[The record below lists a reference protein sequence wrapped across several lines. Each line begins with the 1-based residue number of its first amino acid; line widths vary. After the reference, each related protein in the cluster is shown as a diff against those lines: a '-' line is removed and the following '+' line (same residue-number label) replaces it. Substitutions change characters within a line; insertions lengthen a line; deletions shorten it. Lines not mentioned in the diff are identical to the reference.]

1 MKVIL
6 LKDVKGLGK
15 SDDIKEVQDGYARNF
30 LFKQNLALEATP
42 ANLNSIKLKKGAE
55 SAKAARDLKEAREM
69 GAKLSGQTI
78 KMPMKT
84 GEGGRLYGAVTAMD
98 VAAALEKAGY
108 KVDKRMITINTHVK
122 SVGTFEAELKLH
134 HEVTIKLSLDVVSI
148 G

>member
-55 SAKAARDLKEAREM
+55 AAKAARELADAKEIAARLKD
-69 GAKLSGQTI
+69 QTI

-98 VAAALEKAGY
+98 VAAALDKAGY
-108 KVDKRMITINTHVK
+108 KVDKRTITINTHVK
-122 SVGTFEAELKLH
+122 TVGTFEAELKLH
-134 HEVTIKLSLDVVSI
+134 HDVSVKISLEVVSI

>member
-55 SAKAARDLKEAREM
+55 SAKAARDLAQAREM